1 MSLFIFKKF
10 AKEVLYLFSFVISL
24 ISILNLIFRVN
35 FKNKTVFL
43 QPEGGF
49 AHTILS
55 PEVLK
60 RIYNSQ
66 DWILIFGYHARR
78 HNYLTKNFYEN
89 NFYWLNFGKLESINL
104 IKDSYKDLAFSI
116 LELYL
121 KFKKIDFSYYVKFID
136 SYDNFDQSKID
147 KKFNKENMLMHE
159 YNAYK
164 IFLKK
169 NIFVKENFFNESQ
182 KKYFINLNNKK
193 KCGFAFKKR
202 SNHLYTDQRSTDNL
216 ENYKKSF
223 FTLVEMGYE
232 IHIYGDKLEIIP
244 KWFNDIEKNI
254 FYLNKSKENRDQYN
268 IRCGLTCDF
277 YIGPSSG
284 ASSWKYIFHKKPQL
298 IIDSYPLGWGF
309 FNSVI
314 SFKIIE
320 NYVDKKSLDEI
331 LNDKI
336 YILEK
341 SPYKSRNTNEEE
353 KNLIIS
359 NFVKNIDMIQ
369 SEIIDPK
376 DLNLSKDHPLLWSN
390 SYISK
395 SWYDIQKNI
404 L

>member
-1 MSLFIFKKF
+1 MSLSIFKKYV
-10 AKEVLYLFSFVISL
+10 KELLYLFSFIISL
-24 ISILNLIFRVN
+24 ISILNLILKIN
-35 FKNKTVFL
+35 FKNKQVFL

-60 RIYNSQ
+60 RIYNSE
-66 DWILIFGYHARR
+66 DWILIFAYHARR
-78 HNYLTKNFYEN
+78 HNYLTKNLYGK
-89 NFYWLNFGKLESINL
+89 NFYWLNLGKLESINF
-104 IKDSYKDLAFSI
+104 IKDSYKNLAFSI

-121 KFKKIDFSYYVKFID
+121 KLNKINFTYYVNFID
-136 SYDNFDQSKID
+136 SYDNFDQSKIN

-164 IFLKK
+164 IFLKSDLTDKESFAYIKK
-169 NIFVKENFFNESQ
+169 N
-182 KKYFINLNNKK
+182 YFLNLSEKK
-193 KCGFAFKKR
+193 KCGFAFKKG
-202 SNHLYTDQRSTDNL
+202 SEHFYTDERSTDDL

-223 FTLVEMGYE
+223 FSLVDMGYE
-232 IHIYGDKLEIIP
+232 IHIYGDELKQLP

-254 FYLNKSKENRDQYN
+254 FYLNKSSENRDQYN

-284 ASSWKYIFHKKPQL
+284 ASSWKYIFHRKPQL

-320 NYVDKKSLDEI
+320 NFNYTKSLNEI
-331 LNDKI
+331 LNQKI

-341 SPYKSRNTNEEE
+341 PPYDSRNTNEDE
-353 KNLIIS
+353 KHQIIT
-359 NFVKNIDMIQ
+359 NFAKNIDNLQ
-369 SEIIDPK
+369 CEITNPK
-376 DLNLSKDHPLLWSN
+376 DLSLSKDHPLLWSN
-390 SYISK
+390 SFISK
-395 SWYDIQKNI
+395 SWYNIQKNI